1 MQRRTRQSKAATPT
15 AQRTNGDET
24 ATAQPARRAAP
35 QRNRGPETQEILMGI
50 DLGSSGV
57 RATIS
62 PPNVLDQVVSIYNGE
77 DATDGFGF
85 SANGYVFDTFND
97 IDTAQIHKQSL
108 DEDGR
113 LSVPLKYGFYILAD
127 APVILKDEYHLFRRM
142 FAEDERNKDQFRKK
156 LRLGLVQ
163 MFRWVIS
170 KVEETIEAKR
180 RPWKVG
186 KLRVTIPHQWNVA
199 FEDQYRSILAESFGW
214 DAEQAQKQISF
225 AHEGEAATN
234 FLLRCTHYAEE
245 AIAQLQPGEHR
256 VMLLFD
262 FGGHNMNGCKYWLN
276 AKRGDTLNF
285 YRMGKP
291 FGIGSGT
298 EHMIDYILEAC
309 EEYWSDSN
317 QGEPFSDNAR
327 AQLTSKIRARRAHY
341 GPGSPTARDVEK
353 FEFFDGG
360 ENGIGGG
367 TIRLPKAI
375 IEECWKKAFEPAL
388 SKVEARLAT
397 LAKKHKHRGK
407 RHPLVVMSGGSIMNK
422 AFKLHLEDLV
432 RKARLDPALL
442 VNKRSGAAIGLQMRQ
457 AGQEEGR
464 AVWDNKAYLLYFYDV
479 ESKEG
484 VFPTCNI
491 PFQAGDRLRLICDP
505 FYGQDELK
513 NRGPRRKVNHQ
524 RSYILVERLP
534 LNTRNG
540 QCKCEL
546 DFSEVNGGAGVVM
559 TVSISDG
566 PQFWK
571 WDIPLYFDNSTR
583 CILAGKKSVPLREV
597 VPSLF
602 VGLPDDEDDQVED
615 SEEDAEMD
623 EPNEDE
629 DIEMENAA

>member
-1 MQRRTRQSKAATPT
+1 MQRRTWQSKAAA
-15 AQRTNGDET
+15 AQRTNGEET

-57 RATIS
+57 RATLS
-62 PPNVLDQVVSIYNGE
+62 PLNVLDEVVSIYNGE

-85 SANGYVFDTFND
+85 SANGYVFDTFKD

-108 DEDGR
+108 EEDGR
-113 LSVPLKYGFYILAD
+113 LSVPLKYALYILAD
-127 APVILKDEYHLFRRM
+127 APVILKNEYYLMRMM
-142 FAEDERNKDQFRKK
+142 FAEDKRNKDQLRKK
-156 LRLGLVQ
+156 LRLGLDV
-163 MFRWVIS
+163 R
-170 KVEETIEAKR
+170 
-180 RPWKVG
+180 
-186 KLRVTIPHQWNVA
+186 

-214 DAEQAQKQISF
+214 DAEQAQKISL
-225 AHEGEAATN
+225 AYEGEAVTH

-245 AIAQLQPGEHR
+245 EIAQLQPGEHR

-262 FGGHNMNGCKYWLN
+262 FGGHNMNGCQYWLN

-309 EEYWSDSN
+309 EKHWSDSN
-317 QGEPFSDNAR
+317 QGKPLSDNAR
-327 AQLTSKIRARRAHY
+327 AQLMSKIRARRAHY
-341 GPGSPTARDVEK
+341 GPGSPTARDVEQ

-375 IEECWKKAFEPAL
+375 IEKCWKKAFKPAI
-388 SKVEARLAT
+388 SKVEARLAA
-397 LAKKHKHRGK
+397 LAKNHKHRGK
-407 RHPLVVMSGGSIMNK
+407 RHPLVVI
-422 AFKLHLEDLV
+422 LV
-432 RKARLDPALL
+432 RCAIGVLYMELMELTIPEFLHQ
-442 VNKRSGAAIGLQMRQ
+442 GAAIGLQMRQ

-464 AVWDNKAYLLYFYDV
+464 ADV
-479 ESKEG
+479 ESTKA
-484 VFPTCNI
+484 VFPTCTI

-505 FYGQDELK
+505 FYGQDEVN

-534 LNTRNG
+534 LNTCNG

-546 DFSEVNGGAGVVM
+546 DFSEGDGGAGVVM
-559 TVSISDG
+559 TLSISDR

-583 CILAGKKSVPLREV
+583 CILA
-597 VPSLF
+597 
-602 VGLPDDEDDQVED
+602 DDQVED